1 MHKGVWGGDWES
13 YWFRGKCRHFFVA
26 SQVSKSNVSSSSVQA
41 TSG

>member
-1 MHKGVWGGDWES
+1 MHKGVWGGLGVLLVSW
-13 YWFRGKCRHFFVA
+13 KMQTFFVA